1 MLELLTSPK
10 AARLRQIIGV
20 SLGAICLTL
29 GVIMLYLSWLLFS
42 RPENEPLSVFET
54 TIIGMFGTD
63 AGGDFFLFGIL
74 FLPLGLV
81 FGLISKLQAREWHGH
96 DHEEMLRLMSR
107 ELPQVVKDAQSD
119 TMQHLEAEVLFHRLT
134 ARCVARSPKLRQEY
148 AEYLAKEAMVVVT
161 QTHDINRA
169 AVHIGE
175 LITVY
180 EPLLAKATDD
190 LGRAE
195 LASKQYRAQ
204 IDAMIATGQQ
214 NQQRLEA
221 LLTET
226 GRQQAQLEALRL
238 PPVPSN
244 VVTLT
249 PSATAG
255 E

>member
-20 SLGAICLTL
+20 SLSAICLTL
-29 GVIMLYLSWLLFS
+29 SVIMLYLSWLLIS
-42 RPENEPLSVFET
+42 RPENEPLSAFET
-54 TIIGMFGTD
+54 AIIDLFGTD
-63 AGGDFFLFGIL
+63 AGGDFILFGIM

-81 FGLISKLQAREWHGH
+81 FGLVAKLQAREWHGH
-96 DHEEMLRLMSR
+96 NHEEMLRLMAA

-119 TMQHLEAEVLFHRLT
+119 SLQHLESEVLFHRLT
-134 ARCVARSPKLRQEY
+134 ARCVARSPKIRQEY
-148 AEYLAKEAMVVVT
+148 AEYLAKEVMIVVT

-169 AVHIGE
+169 AVQIGE

-195 LASKQYRAQ
+195 LASRQHRAQ
-204 IDAMIATGQQ
+204 IDAIIATGQQ
-214 NQQRLEA
+214 NQQRLET
-221 LLTET
+221 LLTEA

-238 PPVPSN
+238 PPVQSN
-244 VVTLT
+244 VIPLSSGTS
-249 PSATAG
+249 PG